1 MINPYRRKPIVKKSV
16 SIYKVRSFSTI
27 ATHMLVYNKNY
38 YKSTAAPH
46 DKPGGFKE
54 ALFSQP
60 NRQLQSG
67 STQELTCSTLIDW

>member
-1 MINPYRRKPIVKKSV
+1 MKHDKFVSKKTYCRKKSV

-46 DKPGGFKE
+46 DKPGGFKQ
-54 ALFSQP
+54 A
-60 NRQLQSG
+60 G
-67 STQELTCSTLIDW
+67 CV